1 MKNTLSNYLN
11 YLRIEKYVSPITLY
25 SYRLELEKFI
35 SYLQSNNISDF
46 SSLTTSNV
54 REYIYHSKDTRNLSI
69 TSVGWLI
76 AVIKSFFNYL
86 YEEDLIT
93 QNPTRK
99 IHLPKKVS
107 PIPKVISKFE
117 VNMMLAVMKH
127 SPSRCQRNYIRDKLI
142 ISTLYYTGIRRSE
155 LLALDW
161 NDLNLNKHI
170 LTVRS
175 GKGRKDRII
184 PIHPKL
190 SKSLDLYLTQRLP
203 LENYALF
210 IGEQGKRLSKASF
223 SNILKMYLTLAG
235 LKKKGF
241 TAHSFRHSFATRLV
255 ELGTD
260 IFTVQKLLGHS
271 SLDATKIYI
280 SLSPQK
286 LASAVQYL

>member
-271 SLDATKIYI
+271 SLDANKIYI